1 MLGLLL
7 IYFIGKYF
15 YQLAELHHKSKWG
28 FAILGVVTYYAGTIV
43 FGFGLGIFAV
53 ITNNNS
59 ILEMDNL
66 VLGII
71 ALPFGLLA
79 TWALYGALNKN
90 WQKKANVINTE
101 LLDDN

>member
-15 YQLAELHHKSKWG
+15 YQLAELYCKNKWV
-28 FAILGVVTYYAGTIV
+28 FAILGVATYYAGTIV
-43 FGFGLGIFAV
+43 FGFGLGIYAV
-53 ITNNNS
+53 MTENNS
-59 ILEMDNL
+59 VFEINDVVIGLM
-66 VLGII
+66 

-79 TWALYGALNKN
+79 TWGLYASLNNSWK
-90 WQKKANVINTE
+90 KKANIISAE